1 MKIYFQGAELPTYR
15 NLIKETGTKSSSL
28 SYLGLR
34 KRTKFTKPWLVSKNF
49 PEGHSL
55 FVDSGCQTLNNDK
68 EPRFSDDEL
77 HDIAEHY
84 YGWVRQNLGDIEM
97 FSEFDARQLGKGF
110 LQEQRDSLRDI
121 EFDKFLPIWN
131 AEEGIN
137 ELQRLGEQFGRVGIS
152 QTSLNGRDL
161 LPFLSR
167 LGRNGVELH
176 GLAMTKPDIMQAV
189 KWTSVSSTSWTT
201 PQRYGDTIIW
211 SHNQLKRY
219 PQSMKDQARKKER
232 STILSAGFDFD
243 KITADDPKEL
253 LRLSLWSWT
262 QLENQINKK
271 QTGFAEGKRGVTVPM
286 QTSDEEFTENDYDDV
301 GGVVE
306 RVPNRAL
313 TTIPRD
319 PSRKLVIP
327 VLDFDYA
334 TDKIKNKVT
343 GELEDVLVPKVKIR
357 SESMRV
363 CDTCF
368 LAPKCPMFEEN
379 STCAYDIPIQI
390 ETREQ
395 VEALMNSLV
404 SMQTQRVFFMKIAED
419 MEGQGADPILS
430 GEIDRL
436 GKLIEKKHNLE
447 QEGYSLTITAKQ
459 QGKANSLDALF
470 GDMTKYSF
478 GELPASVPVED
489 AAKQLGFD
497 DNVIDAVVW
506 EQ

>member
-15 NLIKETGTKSSSL
+15 NLIKETGTQNSSL

-34 KRTKFTKPWLVSKNF
+34 KRTKFTKPWLVSNYF

-55 FVDSGCQTLNNDK
+55 FVDSGCQTLNNSQ
-68 EPRFSDDEL
+68 EERYTNDEL
-77 HDIAEHY
+77 HAIASHY
-84 YGWVRQNLGDIEM
+84 YEWIHANIGDIDM
-97 FSEFDARQLGKGF
+97 FSEFDARQLGRGF
-110 LQEQRDSLRDI
+110 LQEKRDTIRDI
-121 EFDKFLPIWN
+121 DFDKFLPIWN
-131 AEEGIN
+131 AEDGIN

-161 LPFLSR
+161 LPILNR
-167 LGRNGVELH
+167 MGGTGIHLH
-176 GLAMTKPDIMQAV
+176 GLAMTKPDIMQAI

-219 PQSMKDQARKKER
+219 PQSMKDQARKKEKN
-232 STILSAGFDFD
+232 TIISAGFDYD
-243 KITADDPKEL
+243 KIHIDDPKEL

-271 QTGFAEGKRGVTVPM
+271 LTGVTSPM
-286 QTSDEEFTENDYDDV
+286 DSSDEDFTEKDYDDV
-301 GGVVE
+301 GGVVDK
-306 RVPNRAL
+306 VPNRAL

-327 VLDFDYA
+327 VLDFDYD
-334 TDKIKNKVT
+334 TEKRKNKVT
-343 GELEDVLVPKVKIR
+343 GEQEDVIVPKVKIR

-447 QEGYSLTITAKQ
+447 QEGFSLTVTAKQ

-470 GDMTKYSF
+470 GDMTNYSF
-478 GELPASVPVED
+478 GALPAPVQVED
-489 AAKQLGFD
+489 ATKQLGFD
-497 DNVIDAVVW
+497 ENVIDAVVW
-506 EQ
+506 EER

>member
-1 MKIYFQGAELPTYR
+1 MLEMNVKDVSLNFMGMRQR
-15 NLIKETGTKSSSL
+15 VKNLWQLDK
-28 SYLGLR
+28 
-34 KRTKFTKPWLVSKNF
+34 KFDSTLNI
-49 PEGHSL
+49 
-55 FVDSGCQTLNNDK
+55 FVDSGCQTLNNAK
-68 EPRFSDDEL
+68 EGKYSNDDVRAL
-77 HDIAEHY
+77 GNQY
-84 YGWVRQNLGDIEM
+84 YQWVSSNIDRIEY
-97 FSEFDARQLGKGF
+97 FSEFDSYQLGAGYI
-110 LQEQRDSLRDI
+110 ESNRDSWRDQL
-121 EFDKFLPIWN
+121 FDKVLPIWHGDTGLDSLH
-131 AEEGIN
+131 E
-137 ELQRLGEQFGRVGIS
+137 LGERFGRVGVL
-152 QTSLNGRDL
+152 QTDLNGRDL
-161 LPFLSR
+161 VPLLNRMANS
-167 LGRNGVELH
+167 GIGLH
-176 GLAMTKPDIMQAV
+176 GLSMTKPDIMQTV
-189 KWTSVSSTSWTT
+189 KWESVSSTSWIT
-201 PQRYGDTIIW
+201 PQKYGDTIVW
-211 SHNQLKRY
+211 SHKQLKRY
-219 PQSMKDQARKKER
+219 PSSMRDQALKKER
-232 STILSAGFDFD
+232 SVILAAGFDHD
-243 KITADDPKEL
+243 KLQNKDPKEL
-253 LRLSLWSWT
+253 LRLSLWSWS
-262 QLENQINKK
+262 QLVNSINAKN
-271 QTGFAEGKRGVTVPM
+271 TRGVTVPM

-306 RVPNRAL
+306 RVPNRAP

-327 VLDFDYA
+327 VLDFDYS

-478 GELPASVPVED
+478 GELPAAVPVED

-497 DNVIDAVVW
+497 ENVIDAIVW
-506 EQ
+506 EDRSE